1 MRLNWSG
8 LSAPAVVAALLGAG
22 MAPGG
27 LGAQAR
33 DGAATTGGQAPA
45 PSASRPAA
53 AGGGGAVARGQYL
66 VNAAGCDDCHTPWK
80 MGANGPEPDMTLR
93 LSGHPAGMTLP
104 KPPEPVGPWIMSATA
119 TNTGW
124 AGPWGVSY
132 TANLTPDPDTGIGKW
147 TEQQFIDTIRTGRRQ
162 GRGREILPPMPWQ
175 AFKNYNDAD
184 LKAIFAYLKS
194 LKAISNKVPEP
205 ALAAPPK

>member
-1 MRLNWSG
+1 MNGRPLIRLRP
-8 LSAPAVVAALLGAG
+8 LPQ
-22 MAPGG
+22 

-33 DGAATTGGQAPA
+33 DDAAAAGSSRAAAASAAKPA
-45 PSASRPAA
+45 T

-80 MGANGPEPDMTLR
+80 KGANGLEPDMTLR
-93 LSGHPAGMTLP
+93 LSGHPASMTLP

-119 TNTGW
+119 TNTAW

-162 GRGREILPPMPWQ
+162 GRGRELLPPMPWP

-184 LKAIFAYLKS
+184 LRAMFAYLKT
-194 LKAISNKVPEP
+194 LEAITNKVPEP
-205 ALAAPPK
+205 VLATPPK